1 MELQDLPLGPIK
13 LDELQQIDAFGVI
26 ELIKLCRE
34 YFRVLILVKLHLFF
48 VVWFRSRVNLHQLAR
63 FWLKRKT
70 LV

>member
-48 VVWFRSRVNLHQLAR
+48 VV
-63 FWLKRKT
+63 
-70 LV
+70 